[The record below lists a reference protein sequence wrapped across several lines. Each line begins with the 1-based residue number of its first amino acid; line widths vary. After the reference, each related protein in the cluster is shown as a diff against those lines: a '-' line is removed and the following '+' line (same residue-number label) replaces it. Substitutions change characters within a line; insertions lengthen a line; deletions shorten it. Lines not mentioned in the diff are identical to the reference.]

1 MVENGVSYIYIY
13 ILTRSL
19 NNNNLVRASRNFSIK
34 PSINIMCDT
43 YYKEVSQRI
52 DLKENGNN
60 KYWKGVTKGGDV
72 IVLFLMRLRS
82 GDVQYFLNYQ

>member
-1 MVENGVSYIYIY
+1 
-13 ILTRSL
+13 
-19 NNNNLVRASRNFSIK
+19 
-34 PSINIMCDT
+34 MCDT

-60 KYWKGVTKGGDV
+60 KYWKGVTKGDDV